1 MKMEFVKTFQH
12 WTRGIMTALACVAV
26 LGIPVTAQA
35 VESSSPQALQQ
46 QRTVKGKVID
56 ETGEPMIGVTVKV
69 EGAIGGAIT
78 DLDGNFTVAAPS
90 GVLSL
95 PPRMMSVP
103 RPAMLVAMVTVPSR
117 PALATISASLMC
129 CLAFST
135 SCLMPLLCSIADR
148 ISDFSTEMVPT
159 STG

>member
-56 ETGEPMIGVTVKV
+56 ETGEPMTVT
-69 EGAIGGAIT
+69 
-78 DLDGNFTVAAPS
+78 
-90 GVLSL
+90 
-95 PPRMMSVP
+95 
-103 RPAMLVAMVTVPSR
+103 SR
-117 PALATISASLMC
+117 LLHLQALI
-129 CLAFST
+129 
-135 SCLMPLLCSIADR
+135 LCSLTR
-148 ISDFSTEMVPT
+148 VT
-159 STG
+159 SRRL